1 MEDKETLGLVMLR
14 LCMFCVRIKPKNP
27 VRMSEPWG
35 YGKDNG
41 RVKIFGRKN
50 FEKIEFGVYLFG
62 F

>member
-1 MEDKETLGLVMLR
+1 MNVAF
-14 LCMFCVRIKPKNP
+14 LCSKSTILKPIKISKIP

-35 YGKDNG
+35 HGKDNG